1 MQNIYN
7 IKNIYLHKN
16 YIIKENKYTNIIF
29 NIIIFNIIFKYY
41 KNNIIFFSVTNIY
54 NILYLC
60 FS

>member
-7 IKNIYLHKN
+7 IKNMYLHKN
-16 YIIKENKYTNIIF
+16 YIIKENKYTN
-29 NIIIFNIIFKYY
+29 IIFNIIFKYY

>member
-1 MQNIYN
+1 M
-7 IKNIYLHKN
+7 YLHKN